1 MSKYSDLL
9 NKMIAEKEYDS
20 SLIEGAPI
28 RVSDGNNTITI
39 GIVR

>member
-28 RVSDGNNTITI
+28 RGFLM
-39 GIVR
+39 GIIQLQSV